1 MRRLKQYLLGRR
13 EVFTTFDVSQLSTVI
28 NILRENGIGY
38 NTLSRYT
45 GSVSRRAGSL
55 RSFFEDTGCQTQY
68 YVYVSKN
75 DLERAKYLI
84 RENYKG
90 E

>member
-13 EVFTTFDVSQLSTVI
+13 EVFTTFDVNQLSSVI
-28 NILRENGIGY
+28 NIFRESGVSYEIF
-38 NTLSRYT
+38 SRYT

-55 RSFFEDTGCQTQY
+55 RSFFEDTECQTQY
-68 YVYVSKN
+68 YVYVAKA
-75 DLERAKYLI
+75 DAERARYLI